1 MLPSQFARPKGAR
14 SHMYRRTRSKRWSL
28 LIALVAIVGCAAVLF
43 KWWPGGEGVAPAGA
57 STAVPETDVSLTSN
71 NSGPASASKGTD
83 LKANKPTS
91 PALIVPPPAAV
102 VDQSKKGEASAS
114 APLQAKL
121 EPTSPKAIEKTEQIP
136 LAKVETKPAPP
147 PVTSNALMPQAKTP
161 AALSNSS
168 SAPPKSETAPS
179 ANRAAQRIQAG
190 MELIAQNKPLEARRM
205 LSLALESQGI
215 SPADAEKVRNELS
228 KVNQRL
234 VFGPEV
240 VPGDPFCKSYV
251 IEGGDALSKLP
262 KKLNLHTE
270 YLFLKRINAIENE
283 RRLRVGQRIKTVTG
297 PFHAVVDKRAFRM
310 DLYLGDG
317 DQRVFVQSLRVGL
330 GEFDATPEGVFDV
343 KRDSKLINPAWANP
357 RTGEQFAPDDP
368 KNPLGEYWIG
378 LVGASDNIRGL
389 EGYGVHG
396 TIEPESIGQ
405 MKSMGCVRMLHD
417 DVALVYEL
425 LMPGVSTVTI
435 RGQDYQ

>member
-1 MLPSQFARPKGAR
+1 
-14 SHMYRRTRSKRWSL
+14 MYRRPSRKRWS
-28 LIALVAIVGCAAVLF
+28 IAIAFVGCLGCAAILF
-43 KWWPGGEGVAPAGA
+43 KWWPGSEGIAPANA
-57 STAVPETDVSLTSN
+57 STALPEAKPMVAMANPVAAPKPTES
-71 NSGPASASKGTD
+71 
-83 LKANKPTS
+83 KANKPAPPVTS
-91 PALIVPPPAAV
+91 QPPAPN
-102 VDQSKKGEASAS
+102 VDQSKKVESA
-114 APLQAKL
+114 AATPTTAKL
-121 EPTSPKAIEKTEQIP
+121 EPTLPSVVEQKSVPKP
-136 LAKVETKPAPP
+136 ETKTQVAPP
-147 PVTSNALMPQAKTP
+147 PAAP
-161 AALSNSS
+161 AT
-168 SAPPKSETAPS
+168 APPPAPKSDAAPS
-179 ANRAAQRIQAG
+179 ATRAAQRIQAG
-190 MELIAQNKPLEARRM
+190 MELIAQNKPVEARRM
-205 LSLALESQGI
+205 LSLALESPGI
-215 SPADAEKVRNELS
+215 SPADAEKVRNELT

-240 VPGDPFCKSYV
+240 VPGDPFCKAYV

-262 KKLNLHTE
+262 KKLGLHSE
-270 YLFLKRINAIENE
+270 FLFLKRINAIENE
-283 RRLRVGQRIKTVTG
+283 RRLRVGQRIKTITG
-297 PFHAVVDKRAFRM
+297 PFHSVVDKRAYRM

-317 DQRVFVQSLRVGL
+317 DQRVFVCSFRVGL

-396 TIEPESIGQ
+396 TIDPQSIGQ
-405 MKSMGCVRMLHD
+405 MKSMGCVRLLHD

-435 RGQDYQ
+435 RGSDYQ